1 MAHFLVSKKRAQ
13 ALSCSLVLLGLAT
26 LVFTGEWWPGLML
39 VIGLPLA
46 LRQYLLGRKY
56 DMLVSL
62 LIFVGTFIFVEFDIP
77 WKIFLPTIF
86 VVGAIYILCREFI
99 ESRAETED
107 EVEEDL
113 NHEIEESSKKKDQK

>member
-13 ALSCSLVLLGLAT
+13 ALSCALVLLGLAA
-26 LVFTGEWWPGLML
+26 LVFTGEWWPGIML

-46 LRQYLLGRKY
+46 LRQCLLGRRY

-86 VVGAIYILCREFI
+86 TVGAIYILCREFL
-99 ESRAETED
+99 ESRGETES
-107 EVEEDL
+107 EKEEDI
-113 NHEIEESSKKKDQK
+113 NHEIEEKKNQK